1 MNLHNTMNRVPKK
14 PKLVR
19 TSNQAI
25 MDGNPPT
32 LYDNASRKADFDYV
46 LNLFNSRKKNYSEC
60 IVPLSKP

>member
-1 MNLHNTMNRVPKK
+1 MNVHNTIDRAPKK

-32 LYDNASRKADFDYV
+32 LYDNASRKADFEYV
-46 LNLFNSRKKNYSEC
+46 LNLISRKKNYNEC
-60 IVPLSKP
+60 IIPLSKP

>member
-1 MNLHNTMNRVPKK
+1 MNVHNTIDRAPKK

-46 LNLFNSRKKNYSEC
+46 LNLFKSNTKNYNEC
-60 IVPLSKP
+60 IIPLSKP

>member
-1 MNLHNTMNRVPKK
+1 MNRVPKK

-19 TSNQAI
+19 ASNQAI

-32 LYDNASRKADFDYV
+32 LYDNASRKADFEYV
-46 LNLFNSRKKNYSEC
+46 LNLISRKKNYSEC